1 MFIPNLIQETE
12 FFYELQNQILKQ
24 VQDDDLS
31 GTCHHHVI
39 RTATSSEPPRHPNH
53 HVILN
58 LFQDLVQIYLVG
70 FFSWNGFT
78 LRSKPIRS
86 RKIVKKNLSLYIHYP
101 FCKSKCPY
109 CDFNSHVRAS
119 VNHESFLRAYETEL
133 DFFAEKLRGRKV
145 TTIFFGGGT
154 PSLMPIFLVEG
165 ILQKISAIW
174 EVSEDCEISLEAN
187 PTSFEAA
194 KFKDLRKVGVNRLS
208 LGIQALN
215 DVDLK
220 FLGREHSAKE
230 AIQTIETAAK
240 IFENFSFDLI
250 YARPQQTLGDW
261 SDELRRAINFG
272 TKHLSLYQ
280 LTIEKGTK
288 FFSEF
293 QQKKFA
299 MPDENLSAEFY
310 EMTDEITAGAGFG
323 GYEISNYASVRTPST
338 NNVMLSLSKHDSGC
352 GLESCFDRLSMT
364 LKEEIKLMSDYRCR
378 HNLTY
383 WQGGDYLGIGAGAH
397 SRLYLDG
404 EKNRSA
410 ISMLC
415 EPNAWLKKVSE
426 SGAGIQ
432 KSEKISSDEL
442 LEELILTGLRLADG
456 IASEIFQTHFE
467 KNLEEI
473 FDFKKLERLAAQGLI
488 EVSKNRLNIT
498 KKSRLLTNSIIKKVC
513 EVKN

>member
-1 MFIPNLIQETE
+1 MT
-12 FFYELQNQILKQ
+12 
-24 VQDDDLS
+24 
-31 GTCHHHVI
+31 
-39 RTATSSEPPRHPNH
+39 
-53 HVILN
+53 
-58 LFQDLVQIYLVG
+58 
-70 FFSWNGFT
+70 
-78 LRSKPIRS
+78 
-86 RKIVKKNLSLYIHYP
+86 KNLSLYIHYP

-109 CDFNSHVRAS
+109 CDFNSHVRDG
-119 VNHESFLRAYETEL
+119 VNHEIFLRAYEMEL
-133 DFFAEKLRGRKV
+133 DFFAEKLRGRKIV
-145 TTIFFGGGT
+145 TIFFGGGT

-165 ILQKISAIW
+165 ILKKISEIW
-174 EVSEDCEISLEAN
+174 EVAEDCEISLEAN

-194 KFKDLRKVGVNRLS
+194 KFKDLRAVGVNRLS

-215 DVDLK
+215 DADLK
-220 FLGREHSAKE
+220 FLGREHSAEE
-230 AIQTIETAAK
+230 AMQTIETAAK

-250 YARPQQTLGDW
+250 YARPKQTLGDW
-261 SDELRRAINFG
+261 SDELQRAINFG

-293 QQKKFA
+293 QKKKFA

-310 EMTDEITAGAGFG
+310 EMTEEVTAGAGFE
-323 GYEISNYASVRTPST
+323 GYEISNYAFCK
-338 NNVMLSLSKHDSGC
+338 LSSSPFSSSSSLTRRVEDLRSLNSENELLRSSALCAKDDEKKSRAG
-352 GLESCFDRLSMT
+352 
-364 LKEEIKLMSDYRCR
+364 YQCR

-383 WQGGDYLGIGAGAH
+383 WQGSDYLGIGAGAH

-432 KSEKISSDEL
+432 KSEKISPDEL

-456 IASEIFQTHFE
+456 ITSEIFQTHFG

-473 FDFKKLERLAAQGLI
+473 FDFKKLEKLAVQGLI
-488 EVSKNRLNIT
+488 DFSKNYLKIPKR
-498 KKSRLLTNSIIKKVC
+498 SRLLTNSIIEKIC
-513 EVKN
+513 EVKK

>member
-1 MFIPNLIQETE
+1 MT
-12 FFYELQNQILKQ
+12 
-24 VQDDDLS
+24 
-31 GTCHHHVI
+31 
-39 RTATSSEPPRHPNH
+39 
-53 HVILN
+53 
-58 LFQDLVQIYLVG
+58 
-70 FFSWNGFT
+70 
-78 LRSKPIRS
+78 
-86 RKIVKKNLSLYIHYP
+86 KNLSIYIHYP

-109 CDFNSHVRAS
+109 CDFNSHVRDGVS
-119 VNHESFLRAYETEL
+119 HENFLRAYETEL
-133 DFFAEKLRGRKV
+133 DFFSEKLRGRKV

-165 ILQKISAIW
+165 ILKKISEIW
-174 EVSEDCEISLEAN
+174 EVAEDCEISLEAN

-194 KFKDLRKVGVNRLS
+194 KFKDLRAVGVNRLS

-230 AIQTIETAAK
+230 AMQTIETAAK

-250 YARPQQTLGDW
+250 YARPKQALEDW
-261 SDELRRAINFG
+261 DQELHRAINFG

-299 MPDENLSAEFY
+299 MPDENLSVEFY
-310 EMTDEITAGAGFG
+310 EMTEEVTAGAGFE
-323 GYEISNYASVRTPST
+323 GYEISNYAFCKLSSSPFSSSSSLIRRVEDL
-338 NNVMLSLSKHDSGC
+338 MSLSSEAKLLRSSALCAKD
-352 GLESCFDRLSMT
+352 D
-364 LKEEIKLMSDYRCR
+364 EERMGANYRCR

-432 KSEKISSDEL
+432 KSEKISTDEL

-456 IASEIFQTHFE
+456 ITSEIFQTHFE

-473 FDFKKLERLAAQGLI
+473 FDFKKLERLANQGLI
-488 EVSKNRLNIT
+488 DFSKNYLKISKR
-498 KKSRLLTNSIIKKVC
+498 SRLLTNSIIEKIC
-513 EVKN
+513 EVKK

>member
-1 MFIPNLIQETE
+1 MK
-12 FFYELQNQILKQ
+12 LKN
-24 VQDDDLS
+24 
-31 GTCHHHVI
+31 
-39 RTATSSEPPRHPNH
+39 E
-53 HVILN
+53 
-58 LFQDLVQIYLVG
+58 
-70 FFSWNGFT
+70 FT

-86 RKIVKKNLSLYIHYP
+86 RKIVTKNLSLYIHYP

-109 CDFNSHVRAS
+109 CDFNSHVRDGI
-119 VNHESFLRAYETEL
+119 NHENFLRAYEMEL
-133 DFFAEKLRGRKV
+133 DFFAEKLRGRKIA
-145 TTIFFGGGT
+145 TIFFGGGT

-165 ILQKISAIW
+165 ILKKIFSIW
-174 EVSEDCEISLEAN
+174 EVVEDCEISLEAN

-194 KFKDLRKVGVNRLS
+194 KFKDLRKIGVNRLS

-215 DVDLK
+215 DADLK

-230 AIQTIETAAK
+230 AIKTIETAAK

-250 YARPQQTLGDW
+250 YARPKQTLDDW

-272 TKHLSLYQ
+272 SKHLSLYQ

-293 QQKKFA
+293 QQKKFTI
-299 MPDENLSAEFY
+299 PDENLSAEFY
-310 EMTDEITAGAGFG
+310 EMTDEITVDAGFES
-323 GYEISNYASVRTPST
+323 YEISNYSRK
-338 NNVMLSLSKHDSGC
+338 NLQ
-352 GLESCFDRLSMT
+352 
-364 LKEEIKLMSDYRCR
+364 CR
-378 HNLTY
+378 HNLVY

-415 EPNAWLKKVSE
+415 EPNAWLKKVFE

-432 KSEKISSDEL
+432 KSEKISTDEL
-442 LEELILTGLRLADG
+442 LEELILTGLRLAEG
-456 IASEIFQTHFE
+456 VTAKIFQTHFK

-473 FDFKKLERLAAQGLI
+473 FDFKKLEKLADQGLI
-488 EVSKNRLNIT
+488 SFDKNYLKIP
-498 KKSRLLTNSIIKKVC
+498 KQSRLLTNPIIKKVL
-513 EVKN
+513 KTK